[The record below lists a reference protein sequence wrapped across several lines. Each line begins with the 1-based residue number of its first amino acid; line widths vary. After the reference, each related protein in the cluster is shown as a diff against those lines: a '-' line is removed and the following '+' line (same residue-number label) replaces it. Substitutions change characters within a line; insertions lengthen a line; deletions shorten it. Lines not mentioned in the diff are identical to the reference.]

1 MQILKTVQFL
11 KKKVLFKG
19 EKKMKN
25 NIEYKMPEQMAKD
38 YYKKRGD
45 NNAKMTMNEYLCKVV
60 NEEYGL
66 KGKCTKVILF

>member
-1 MQILKTVQFL
+1 
-11 KKKVLFKG
+11 
-19 EKKMKN
+19 MKN

-45 NNAKMTMNEYLCKVV
+45 NSAKMTMNEYLCKVV